1 MCWDA
6 PRFDQDAG
14 PLVRLCAVTSGRT
27 RDTRPGLDMITL
39 VFAVHEVHRVGRVER
54 EYLDIVRLCRTPQSV
69 AEVAALLG
77 LPLTLAKILIG
88 DLIAD
93 GHLITRSA
101 AALPPT
107 DLSELDLLRTV
118 LDGIRKL

>member
-1 MCWDA
+1 MSWDT
-6 PRFDQDAG
+6 PRFDQEPG
-14 PLVRLCAVTSGRT
+14 PLVRLYAVTRGRT
-27 RDTRPGLDMITL
+27 RDVRPELDMITL
-39 VFAVHEVHRVGRVER
+39 VSAVHGVDRVHRAES

-69 AEVAALLG
+69 AEVAAILR
-77 LPLTLAKILIG
+77 LPLTVAKILIG
-88 DLIAD
+88 DLITD

-107 DLSELDLLRTV
+107 DLFEMDLLRTV

>member
-1 MCWDA
+1 M
-6 PRFDQDAG
+6 
-14 PLVRLCAVTSGRT
+14 TSRRT
-27 RDTRPGLDMITL
+27 RDTRPELDMITL
-39 VFAVHEVHRVGRVER
+39 VFAVHEVHRVGRIER

>member
-1 MCWDA
+1 M
-6 PRFDQDAG
+6 RRRR
-14 PLVRLCAVTSGRT
+14 VRSCGSAVTCGRT
-27 RDTRPGLDMITL
+27 RDIRSGLDDH
-39 VFAVHEVHRVGRVER
+39 ARVRGAPDSPDRQGRTR
-54 EYLDIVRLCRTPQSV
+54 IPRDRPALPDPQSV
-69 AEVAALLG
+69 AEVAVLLG
-77 LPLTLAKILIG
+77 LPLTVTKILIG

>member
-1 MCWDA
+1 
-6 PRFDQDAG
+6 
-14 PLVRLCAVTSGRT
+14 
-27 RDTRPGLDMITL
+27 MITL
-39 VFAVHEVHRVGRVER
+39 VFALHEVHRVGRIER